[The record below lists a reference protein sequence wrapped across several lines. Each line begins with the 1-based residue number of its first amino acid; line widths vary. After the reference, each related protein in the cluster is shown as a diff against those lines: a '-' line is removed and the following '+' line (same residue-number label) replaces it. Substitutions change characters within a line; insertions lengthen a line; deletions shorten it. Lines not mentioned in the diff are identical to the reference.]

1 MSMDLQQKIRLQA
14 AQQGSAYKE
23 LSEFIKD
30 QSKSDIKA
38 GEAARN
44 FDPNKVALPS
54 IRGLNDQNQDAEFKK
69 QLGNEQFKQKKFAAA
84 MSTYQD
90 IIDSFTDLA
99 PEFKANIYFNMGLCH
114 QKVKPAD
121 LFTLEQYFSMAIT
134 LQPNYEKARV
144 KRAKVFMD
152 QKKFEEALNDF
163 KHSGR
168 DQDNLQAEI
177 NTCIQEIQKSKP
189 ISNAIQFEDSDNEN
203 DAQIDEKQPEKQI
216 LSAQYE
222 PKKEEKIEKI
232 EIPVQKPLG
241 YEANYSVPETNK
253 NYHILL
259 KIREFSKYPVN
270 MGLFFN
276 QLHSAVFSEFFEEY
290 QKEISIQELET
301 IVVGV
306 LGCEA
311 ISSVKKLNVLH
322 SLSQIKRLQMYYES
336 FDEVTQADLKVLY
349 EKLGNQSQLTDVQK
363 VRLEQLQKVW

>member
-14 AQQGSAYKE
+14 EQQGSAYKE

-44 FDPNKVALPS
+44 FDPSKVALPS

-163 KHSGR
+163 QHSGR

-189 ISNAIQFEDSDNEN
+189 VSNAIQFEDSDDNNEN
-203 DAQIDEKQPEKQI
+203 EAQNETVNIQN
-216 LSAQYE
+216 E
-222 PKKEEKIEKI
+222 PKKEEIVV
-232 EIPVQKPLG
+232 PVQKPTVLG
-241 YEANYSVPETNK
+241 YEANYNVPETNK

-311 ISSVKKLNVLH
+311 ISAVKKLNVLH

-336 FDEVTQADLKVLY
+336 FDETTQAELKALY
-349 EKLGNQSQLTDVQK
+349 EKLGQSQLTDVQK